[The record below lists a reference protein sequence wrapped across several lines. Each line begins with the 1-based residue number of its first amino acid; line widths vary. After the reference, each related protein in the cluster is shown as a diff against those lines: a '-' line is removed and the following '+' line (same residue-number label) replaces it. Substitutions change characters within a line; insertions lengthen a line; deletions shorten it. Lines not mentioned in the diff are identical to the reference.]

1 MLVDFL
7 IAFFQKVNHA
17 HGEQDPPAE
26 AVDVVDG
33 FGMLG
38 QTSEWSLL
46 HDWQSAAY
54 QSLDENHQ
62 QQYYLQSQVGHH
74 QIMKEKEKEKLA
86 YRPRLYLNSS
96 LSLNSVKELRS
107 LNCALRS
114 DSRGWALCGGR
125 GVCEENERLS
135 FNKMAFVVTVL
146 LRFA

>member
-1 MLVDFL
+1 MESNILFIIIGAIALISGLLLGKFIFAKNTDKLVKDAEDQAKKI
-7 IAFFQKVNHA
+7 IADGQL
-17 HGEQDPPAE
+17 QAE
-26 AVDVVDG
+26 N
-33 FGMLG
+33 LKK
-38 QTSEWSLL
+38 EKLL
-46 HDWQSAAY
+46 EA
-54 QSLDENHQ
+54 
-62 QQYYLQSQVGHH
+62 
-74 QIMKEKEKEKLA
+74 KEKEKLA